1 MTSPSV
7 FQRFKNEVFREF
19 LHHFIIIYIYDI
31 LIYSRNLDEHCLHVM
46 QVLQKFREYQ
56 LYLKL
61 EVLVPPQDYSLPRLC
76 YQLAWHR
83 DGPAE
88 GTNIPRL
95 ATILLSQ
102 GLAMFS
108 VTISYH

>member
-1 MTSPSV
+1 MPTRDAGPP
-7 FQRFKNEVFREF
+7 EVQGIPTVPEAG
-19 LHHFIIIYIYDI
+19 
-31 LIYSRNLDEHCLHVM
+31 
-46 QVLQKFREYQ
+46 K
-56 LYLKL
+56 
-61 EVLVPPQDYSLPRLC
+61 VLVPPQDYSLPRLC

-83 DGPAE
+83 DRPAE
-88 GTNIPRL
+88 GTNIQRL